1 MTIQTPN
8 YYTKLLKELNTRYY
22 IILSE
27 FTKTYP
33 KYKTYPTLSQY
44 SDAIETDEQN
54 LQELQSEFFQLK
66 NNLEN
71 NISELGRDIFR
82 NNRKI
87 SIIEKENKIF
97 STKIT
102 GMNDSS
108 AAAIGM
114 FNDIQLQYNQY
125 LFGNILLGIV
135 IIGTGYKFYQNQKS

>member
-27 FTKTYP
+27 FANTYP

-44 SDAIETDEQN
+44 SDSIETDEQN

-71 NISELGRDIFR
+71 NISELERDIFR

-87 SIIEKENKIF
+87 SVLEKENKIL
-97 STKIT
+97 SSKIT

-108 AAAIGM
+108 AAAVGM

-125 LFGNILLGIV
+125 LFGNFLLGIV
-135 IIGTGYKFYQNQKS
+135 IVGAGYKFYQNQKS